1 MQHGATAGR
10 LSPVRAARR
19 GADVRALQCCTREHL
34 DPADPIEHD
43 AHDAHD
49 AHDHR
54 AQPASIAVLCS
65 GRVETCI
72 AVPRA
77 VSPGREQS
85 RVIAIPEA
93 RGCAANTHLNAIS
106 TISFGF
112 RATKC
117 TIRLSLRTVVV
128 SLPMRRPVVLL
139 TAHHISLDKGTRA
152 CNPRTPGLRPGLP
165 GVPRASYRPMGA
177 SVRRRAPVVGAP
189 GDLRGQHRAS
199 EPPQAC
205 PP

>member
-19 GADVRALQCCTREHL
+19 GADVPALQCGTREHL

-49 AHDHR
+49 HL

-65 GRVETCI
+65 GRVETRI

-77 VSPGREQS
+77 VSPGGEQS
-85 RVIAIPEA
+85 RVIAIPDA

-128 SLPMRRPVVLL
+128 SLRMRRPVVLL
-139 TAHHISLDKGTRA
+139 TAHHISLDRGTRA
-152 CNPRTPGLRPGLP
+152 CNPRTPGLRPGLA
-165 GVPRASYRPMGA
+165 GIPRASYRPMGA